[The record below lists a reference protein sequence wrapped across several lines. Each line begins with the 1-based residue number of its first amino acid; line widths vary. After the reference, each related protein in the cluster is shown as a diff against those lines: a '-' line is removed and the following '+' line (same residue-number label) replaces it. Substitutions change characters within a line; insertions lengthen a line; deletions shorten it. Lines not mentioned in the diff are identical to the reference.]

1 MPNMTISVLLTCG
14 NAEYFPNSC
23 GVKNK
28 ALLPING
35 QSLFEYTLKA
45 LCNSRVEKV
54 FVIQEADSHLE
65 NIGTCHEKVIYAN
78 CKTIN
83 PSLAESL
90 VCALEKLIDFYGE
103 NELQRR
109 YIMFV
114 PCDIPLVKS
123 KDFDTLISQTRNP
136 EVDIYC
142 TLINNGFLHAIF
154 PERHFRSMYFKDLS
168 GFYSQ
173 QALIFVS
180 GRLFKLNN
188 PDGDLGRVAVCDRS
202 SQSFSGLADI
212 INIIR
217 SKRSS
222 LLGWIRFFSLLL
234 WEKMIS
240 KRQTALV
247 LELIYG
253 CLFHRLTVSLLEQV
267 LYKALNVKFAFIETS
282 TQAFSADIDTPRD
295 LENISKMLYI
305 TTVNNLDDVLVKAV
319 GTPTS
324 LTLKG

>member
-1 MPNMTISVLLTCG
+1 MQKITTSVLLTCG
-14 NAEYFPNSC
+14 NAEYFPDSC

-28 ALLPING
+28 ALLPVNG

-45 LCNSRVEKV
+45 LCNSQVEKV
-54 FVIQEADSHLE
+54 FVIQEADAHLE

-83 PSLAESL
+83 PSLADSL
-90 VCALEKLIDFYGE
+90 ICALEKLIDFYGE

-142 TLINNGFLHAIF
+142 TLINNGFLKAIF
-154 PERHFRSMYFKDLS
+154 PERHFRSIYFKDLG

-173 QALIFVS
+173 QGLIFAS
-180 GRLFKLNN
+180 GRLFKPGN
-188 PDGDLGRVAVCDRS
+188 PNGDLGRVAVCDRS
-202 SQSFSGLADI
+202 SQSFLGLAEI
-212 INIIR
+212 INNIR

-222 LLGWIRFFSLLL
+222 LLGWIRFFSRLL
-234 WEKMIS
+234 WDKLIS

-247 LELIYG
+247 LKLIYG
-253 CLFHRLTVSLLEQV
+253 CFFHKLTVSLLEQV
-267 LYKALNVKFAFIETS
+267 LYKALNVRFTFIETT

-295 LENISKMLYI
+295 LANIRKL
-305 TTVNNLDDVLVKAV
+305 LCH
-319 GTPTS
+319 
-324 LTLKG
+324 